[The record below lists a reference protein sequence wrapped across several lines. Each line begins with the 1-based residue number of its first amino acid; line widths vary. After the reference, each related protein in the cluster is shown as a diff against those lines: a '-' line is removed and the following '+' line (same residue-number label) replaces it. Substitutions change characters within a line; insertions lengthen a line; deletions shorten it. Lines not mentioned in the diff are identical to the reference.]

1 MFEKEA
7 EEYATKEC
15 CTTCKALNCK
25 EKCEC
30 WTFAKKGAEFGYN
43 KSMNEAKGI
52 IKDLLHCLPKENIE
66 GVYEVA
72 EEAEQ
77 FLKELENELSKM

>member
-7 EEYATKEC
+7 KEYADWFWGASPSEIR
-15 CTTCKALNCK
+15 AI
-25 EKCEC
+25 EQ
-30 WTFAKKGAEFGYN
+30 AYQKGAEFGYN

-66 GVYEVA
+66 GVYEVTV
-72 EEAEQ
+72 EAEQ
-77 FLKELENELSKM
+77 FLNNEVE